1 MRHYSCDLCGKD
13 LTAGADARYV
23 VHVRVAPA
31 PDVGELT
38 EADLDGDHVA
48 AMAAFLEELEEG
60 GEAEAG
66 PATATATM
74 EYDLCPGC
82 RRKFVADPLGR
93 AGRALRFSKN

>member
-13 LTAGADARYV
+13 LTVGADARYV

-31 PDVGELT
+31 PDAGELT
-38 EADLDGDHVA
+38 EADLDADHVA
-48 AMAAFLEELEEG
+48 AMAAFLEELEER
-60 GEAEAG
+60 GEAAVE
-66 PATATATM
+66 PATATM
-74 EYDLCPGC
+74 EFDLCPGC